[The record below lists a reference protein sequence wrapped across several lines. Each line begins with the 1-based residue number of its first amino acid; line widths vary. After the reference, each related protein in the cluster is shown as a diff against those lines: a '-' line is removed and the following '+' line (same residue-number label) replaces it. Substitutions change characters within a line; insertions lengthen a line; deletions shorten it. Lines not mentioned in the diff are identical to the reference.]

1 LAEESILT
9 DDFLRELI
17 NVGEVDILV
26 GVPTYNDGATV
37 GQVVQAVRAGL
48 LKYFP
53 RHRVVIVNADG
64 GSRDTSRDLVR
75 AASISDLQHPSN
87 LHALRTLHCV
97 STRYPGDPSTGM
109 ALHTFIAAAELLRA
123 SAVAVISPET
133 SNLDPEWIDRLLR
146 PVCHQSVDLVAP
158 IYCRHKYDGLLVRNL
173 AYPLI
178 RALYGKRLREP
189 VPSEFAFSGQL
200 ATHFLNQDVWTE
212 DAGRVGTELALVISA
227 LSGGFRVA
235 QSFLGPKHR
244 TEHAPADLVLA
255 LRQTAGVLFWSLEQ
269 NETAWRQSQ
278 ASQAIPTEG
287 PECQVTLDPLRINR
301 KRLYQMFAHGVA
313 ELQPVLST
321 LLSPTTMAE
330 LQRIA
335 ALPENQFCYP
345 DELWVRTVYEFA
357 ASYHRQV
364 ISRDHIVQAL
374 APLYRG
380 RAYCFLLKNRDSSA
394 EQVEANIEALCQT
407 FERLKPCLAEF
418 WQEKK

>member
-1 LAEESILT
+1 MAEESILT

-26 GVPTYNDGATV
+26 GVPTYNDAGTV

-64 GSRDTSRDLVR
+64 GSRDASRDLVR
-75 AASISDLQHPSN
+75 AASISDLQKASN

-97 STRYPGDPSTGM
+97 STRYPGDPSTGA
-109 ALHTFIAAAELLRA
+109 ALHTFLSAAELLRA
-123 SAVAVISPET
+123 TAVAVISPET
-133 SNLDPEWIDRLLR
+133 SNFEPEWIARLLR
-146 PVCHQSVDLVAP
+146 PVASQNLDLVTP
-158 IYCRHKYDGLLVRNL
+158 IYCRHKFDGLLVRNL
-173 AYPLI
+173 AYPLV

-189 VPSEFAFSGQL
+189 IPSELAFSGQL
-200 ATHFLNQDVWTE
+200 ATHFLNQEVWAQ
-212 DAGRVGTELALVISA
+212 DAGRVGTELAIVISA

-235 QSFLGPKHR
+235 QSFLGPKQR
-244 TEHAPADLVLA
+244 AEHAPADLVLA
-255 LRQTAGVLFWSLEQ
+255 LRQTAGVLFWSMEQ
-269 NETAWRQSQ
+269 NQTIWQQQQ
-278 ASQAIPTEG
+278 ASQPIPTEG
-287 PECQVTLDPLRINR
+287 PECQVTLDPMRINR

-313 ELQPVLST
+313 ELQPVLNS
-321 LLSPTTMAE
+321 LLTPGTMTE
-330 LQRIA
+330 LQRIGG
-335 ALPENQFCYP
+335 LPEEQFCYP

-357 ASYHRQV
+357 ASYYRQV

-380 RAYCFLLKNRDSSA
+380 RAYCFLMENRDASA
-394 EQVEANIEALCQT
+394 EQVENNVEALCQT
-407 FERLKPCLAEF
+407 FERLKPSLEEV